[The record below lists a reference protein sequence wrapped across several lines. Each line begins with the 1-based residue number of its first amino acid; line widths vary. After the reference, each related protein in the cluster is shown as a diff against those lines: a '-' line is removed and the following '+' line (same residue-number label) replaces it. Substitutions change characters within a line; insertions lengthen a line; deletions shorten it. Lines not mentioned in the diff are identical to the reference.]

1 MAVTK
6 NGVSAASLQPL
17 LGLGSYETAW
27 AMCHKLRTAMGRTST
42 DLLSGDVE
50 VDEMFIGGVKTGGK
64 RGRGSP
70 GKTGVAV
77 AVEVKPRGFGRCR
90 LAVLDKVD
98 GEHLGVFLHATIAP
112 GSMVVSDALSS
123 YPLAVAETFGHKPFN
138 IKRSG
143 LPAHE
148 VLPGVH
154 RVASL
159 LKRWLAGTHQSGI
172 SAEHLPAYLDEFTF
186 RFNRRHARARGM
198 LFFRLL
204 EGAVATGPTT
214 LQQLIKVPNPH
225 PVTTLAPRVR
235 VWPESL
241 AAQPIRHPWRNEN
254 P

>member
-1 MAVTK
+1 MP
-6 NGVSAASLQPL
+6 AARLQ
-17 LGLGSYETAW
+17 
-27 AMCHKLRTAMGRTST
+27 
-42 DLLSGDVE
+42 
-50 VDEMFIGGVKTGGK
+50 
-64 RGRGSP
+64 
-70 GKTGVAV
+70 
-77 AVEVKPRGFGRCR
+77 
-90 LAVLDKVD
+90 VLDKVD
-98 GEHLGVFLHATIAP
+98 AEHLGVFLHSTIAQ
-112 GSMVVSDALSS
+112 GSTVVSDALSS
-123 YPLAVAETFGHKPFN
+123 YPIAVAETFGHKPFN

-154 RVASL
+154 LVASL

-204 EGAVATGPTT
+204 EGAVATTPTT
-214 LQQLIKVPNPH
+214 LRELIKIPNPH
-225 PVTTLAPRVR
+225 PVAAPAPMAR

-241 AAQPIRHPWRNEN
+241 ASQPLHHPWRDQN